1 LSVVKASSSHY
12 QELARKK
19 LITGKCWS
27 TPTLSEGK
35 VLMRSTKEA
44 VCLSVR

>member
-1 LSVVKASSSHY
+1 VVEATPNYYK
-12 QELARKK
+12 ELGKKK

-35 VLMRSTKEA
+35 VLIRSTEEA
-44 VCLSVR
+44 VCLSVK